1 MKWKFEG
8 EAMVQ
13 LKAKTRKDMPKRNW
27 EYRSRKEKRNLG
39 KNKIIGKGAGEL
51 GCHVQLIRGG
61 TVEDLGVT
69 VVDAVVVVL
78 LVGADKGLLEHEALA
93 GITARHHIDRGAGG
107 KVGGEGH
114 FLLILLVIRAN
125 KGVHRGTLLGV
136 GQGRLERSEGDG
148 SSGGSS
154 DGSSGRRDRKSREG
168 LGIETVD
175 GNDGSSG
182 SGAVG
187 AVIDGLDFVAG
198 LLILLVHGGEVLA
211 DKTGDIGEVG
221 SSRSRQIGGQLGRID
236 VRDQEG
242 QKLLLGRRE
251 RRREQ

>member
-78 LVGADKGLLEHEALA
+78 LVGADKSLLEHEALA

-107 KVGGEGH
+107 KVGGQRH
-114 FLLILLVIRAN
+114 LLLILLIVRAN
-125 KGVHRGTLLGV
+125 KCVHRGALLGV
-136 GQGRLERSEGDG
+136 GQSRLERSEGGG
-148 SSGGSS
+148 STGGSS
-154 DGSSGRRDRKSREG
+154 HGISGRRDRKSREG

-175 GNDGSSG
+175 GNHCSGGGCADGAG
-182 SGAVG
+182 V
-187 AVIDGLDFVAG
+187 DGLDVVAG
-198 LLILLVHGGEVLA
+198 LLLLLVDGGKILA
-211 DKTGDIGEVG
+211 DQTRNIGEDG
-221 SSRSRQIGGQLGRID
+221 SSRCRQVGGQFGRLD

-242 QKLLLGRRE
+242 Q
-251 RRREQ
+251 

>member
-1 MKWKFEG
+1 
-8 EAMVQ
+8 
-13 LKAKTRKDMPKRNW
+13 MPKGNRG
-27 EYRSRKEKRNLG
+27 YREAEKRKRNLG
-39 KNKIIGKGAGEL
+39 KNEIIGKSAGEL
-51 GCHVQLIRGG
+51 GCHVQLVRGG

-69 VVDAVVVVL
+69 VIDAVVVL
-78 LVGADKGLLEHEALA
+78 LVVGADKSLLEHEALA

-182 SGAVG
+182 SSADGAG
-187 AVIDGLDFVAG
+187 IDGLDVVAG
-198 LLILLVHGGEVLA
+198 LLLLLIHRGEVLA
-211 DKTGDIGEVG
+211 DQTGDIGEDG
-221 SSRSRQIGGQLGRID
+221 SSRSRQIGGQLGRLD